1 MSHKSPNKPT
11 SYIIQK
17 LQSVIFYFQLSNS
30 ESQVA
35 EIVCNL
41 QRYLIT
47 CNLLLR
53 VEWKYHGIIFFRYSK
68 FL

>member
-1 MSHKSPNKPT
+1 MNLACHVSKSPNKPT

-53 VEWKYHGIIFFRYSK
+53 VE
-68 FL
+68 